1 LSQAV
6 ESRPAAPPRV
16 APRRRYRPLFGGRP
30 GLAQWALLTP
40 AQMLLVGLILLP
52 AIWVGWL
59 SLHKVSFTAEMSFV
73 GLGNFRALIEDGV
86 FWRAVRNTFLVV
98 NVVVYG
104 ELLLGL
110 GLALLMAGWMPCRTF
125 LIALLIAPYAINE
138 VSAVAMWRFVLEPD
152 IGMVSWA
159 LEWAGLGQLDWSSD
173 PTDALVLASLLSIWI
188 HTPFTFLILYAALQ
202 AVPRELM
209 EAATVDG
216 AGGWRVFIHVQ
227 LPIILPAL
235 LVALMFRYITAMRVF
250 SEIWLLTEGGP
261 ARLTEVLAV
270 YLYRAAFRYHEF
282 GLASATGLV
291 MMLLSLA
298 IAAPYLYTAWK
309 RMFSRV

>member
-1 LSQAV
+1 VAEGELPAPLRQAT
-6 ESRPAAPPRV
+6 
-16 APRRRYRPLFGGRP
+16 PRRRGRPLFGGRP
-30 GLAQWALLTP
+30 GLAQWILLTP
-40 AQMLLVGLILLP
+40 AQLLLVSLILLP

-59 SLHKVSFTAEMSFV
+59 SLHAVSFTAEMRFV
-73 GLGNFRALIEDGV
+73 GLGNFRALIDDPV
-86 FWRAVRNTFLVV
+86 FWRAVWNTFLVV
-98 NVVVYG
+98 NAVVYG

-110 GLALLMAGWMPCRTF
+110 GLAMLAAGWMPFRSLF
-125 LIALLIAPYAINE
+125 VALLIAPYAINE

-159 LEWAGLGQLDWSSD
+159 LEAIGLGQLDWSAN

-202 AVPRELM
+202 AVPRELI

-227 LPIILPAL
+227 FPVILPAL

-291 MMLLSLA
+291 MMLLSLT

-309 RMFSRV
+309 RMFARA